1 MSRVRT
7 PARRFKS
14 VVFDFD
20 YTLADSSVGVI
31 ECVNFALETM
41 GLAPA
46 GAERIRSLIGVS
58 LDRTFAELSA
68 GMGEGRLE
76 EFVRLFTERGDEVM
90 VAGVRLFEPV
100 RRVVDELLAAG
111 LTLGIVTTKYRYRIE
126 AVLGREGLEHAF
138 EVIVGGEDVAAH
150 KPDPEGLLVA
160 MERLGGATPDVL
172 YVGDSVVDAEAA
184 RRAGLSFVAVLSG
197 VTPAEDLAPH
207 GPLAIVAGVG
217 ELPALMRA
225 WAADD
230 GGPS

>member
-1 MSRVRT
+1 VSPVRT
-7 PARRFKS
+7 AMPRFKS

-31 ECVNFALETM
+31 GCTNFALKTM

-46 GAERIRSLIGVS
+46 SAERIRSLIGVS
-58 LDRTFAELSA
+58 LDRTFAELTA
-68 GMGEGRLE
+68 GTSEGRLE
-76 EFVRLFTERGDEVM
+76 EFIRLFTERGDEVM
-90 VAGVRLFEPV
+90 VDGVRLFEPI

-111 LTLGIVTTKYRYRIE
+111 LTLAIVTTKYRYRVE
-126 AVLGREGLEHAF
+126 AVLRRDGLEHAF
-138 EVIVGGEDVAAH
+138 GFIVGGEDVAAH

-160 MERLGGATPDVL
+160 TERLGGATCDVL

-184 RRAGLSFVAVLSG
+184 RRAGLGFVAVLSG
-197 VTPAEDLAPH
+197 VTLAADLAPY

-217 ELPALMRA
+217 ELPALLRT
-225 WAADD
+225 WAAED

>member
-1 MSRVRT
+1 VSVART
-7 PARRFKS
+7 PARRFTS

-31 ECVNFALETM
+31 ECMNYALEKM

-46 GAERIRSLIGVS
+46 GAEQIRSLIGVS

-68 GMGEGRLE
+68 GKGDGRLE
-76 EFVRLFTERGDEVM
+76 EFIRLFTERGDEVM
-90 VAGVRLFEPV
+90 FDGVRLLEPV

-111 LTLGIVTTKYRYRIE
+111 LTLAIVTTKYRYRVE
-126 AVLGREGLEHAF
+126 AVLRREGLAHAF

-150 KPDPEGLLVA
+150 KPDPEGLLA
-160 MERLGGATPDVL
+160 AIERLGGVTSEVL
-172 YVGDSVVDAEAA
+172 YVGDSVVDAETAG
-184 RRAGLSFVAVLSG
+184 RAVVSFVAVLSG
-197 VTPAEDLAPH
+197 VTPAAALAPH
-207 GPLAIVAGVG
+207 EPLAIVADVG
-217 ELPALMRA
+217 ELPALVRT